1 MNEIDRPNE
10 TPGQE
15 DDSFANKLRQ
25 RAYEL
30 WEEEGRP
37 DGKDQEFWYRAE
49 QESHAAHPTASTGS
63 QASDDMPTV
72 TPDRSGNDDI
82 LPS

>member
-1 MNEIDRPNE
+1 MNATDQANE
-10 TPGQE
+10 PSGQDE
-15 DDSFANKLRQ
+15 DSFANRVRR

-37 DGKDQEFWYRAE
+37 HGKDHEFWYRAE
-49 QESHAAHPTASTGS
+49 QESRSTGTS
-63 QASDDMPTV
+63 GQASEDVPASGPTG
-72 TPDRSGNDDI
+72 SGTDDI